1 MCCSAAYCVWEGR
14 EWAAILQRPC
24 YWYSQIQ
31 QLPIVLHRQLPAI
44 SSCSCSDCC
53 AGAISGLHLLPVY
66 PSTGDGGFAPT
77 TYKEI
82 DPDMGTWKDVERLAE
97 VRRDDC
103 STSSS

>member
-1 MCCSAAYCVWEGR
+1 M
-14 EWAAILQRPC
+14 
-24 YWYSQIQ
+24 
-31 QLPIVLHRQLPAI
+31 
-44 SSCSCSDCC
+44 
-53 AGAISGLHLLPVY
+53 HLLPVY